1 MNCYFLDMENI
12 PQSIHINSC
21 VQFDEQDRIYV
32 LYSKEQKDRYIGN
45 IGAVR
50 RRCRNTYG
58 VEVKNGI
65 KNALDFNLS
74 MLIGVVI
81 GECIKIGIQDI
92 NIVVVSNDKGYTTLQ
107 DSISM
112 IQRAY
117 KINIKL
123 SFVPSIFVS
132 YKPVRKLE
140 DRKTTCLDSLLK
152 SRDRSIIKRVFTEDD
167 DEFIDDV
174 YLCFK
179 LASWNKSTV
188 PKFLRKVFPDKV
200 STQIYQT
207 LKYTPVENIK
217 NKK

>member
-92 NIVVVSNDKGYTTLQ
+92 NIVGS
-107 DSISM
+107 
-112 IQRAY
+112 R
-117 KINIKL
+117 NIK
-123 SFVPSIFVS
+123 
-132 YKPVRKLE
+132 
-140 DRKTTCLDSLLK
+140 T
-152 SRDRSIIKRVFTEDD
+152 
-167 DEFIDDV
+167 
-174 YLCFK
+174 
-179 LASWNKSTV
+179 
-188 PKFLRKVFPDKV
+188 
-200 STQIYQT
+200 
-207 LKYTPVENIK
+207 
-217 NKK
+217 